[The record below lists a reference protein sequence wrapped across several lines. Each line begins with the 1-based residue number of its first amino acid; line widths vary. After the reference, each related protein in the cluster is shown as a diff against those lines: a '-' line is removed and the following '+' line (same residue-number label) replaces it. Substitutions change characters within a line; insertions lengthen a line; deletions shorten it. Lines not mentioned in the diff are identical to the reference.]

1 MADKQGTETSFEL
14 SYHQLGAGVDRL
26 LLSGWTCLIVSGGD
40 AGDWLQGQLSND
52 VARLGPGEAIRAAL
66 LSPTGQMTA
75 DVVLCR
81 EEGNYF
87 LLLERQLLS
96 TVQERLNRFL
106 IAEDVTLEANGDQID
121 LDIGYSL
128 GARAE
133 FQWVCG
139 DEKFSAR
146 LMDDKHEPYD
156 ESPALYNLLTLEKHW
171 PLFEKDYT
179 HSTLAMELGDKFIQ
193 SRISF
198 DKGCYVGQEV
208 VHRIYARGH
217 TNKTWVVL
225 KTPTVLDPGATLR
238 SAEGERVG
246 YVTRS
251 ATSPKHGPIAGVWLP
266 NAYLQSGAQLTCG
279 STSFQA
285 QPLD

>member
-1 MADKQGTETSFEL
+1 MADKQGTETNLEL
-14 SYHQLGAGVDRL
+14 SYHQLAAGVQRL
-26 LLSGWTCLIVSGGD
+26 SLTSWTSLIVSGSD
-40 AGDWLQGQLSND
+40 AGDWLQGQLSNN
-52 VARLGPGEAIRAAL
+52 VSQLGSGEAIRAAL

-81 EEGNYF
+81 DEGNYC
-87 LLLERQLLS
+87 LLLESQLLS
-96 TVQERLNRFL
+96 TVLERLNRFL

-133 FQWVCG
+133 IQWVCG

-146 LMDDKHEPYD
+146 LMGDKHEPYD
-156 ESPALYNLLTLEKHW
+156 ENADLCNLITLERHW

-179 HSTLAMELGDKFIQ
+179 HSTLAMELGDKFVA

-198 DKGCYVGQEV
+198 EKGCYVGQEV
-208 VHRIYARGH
+208 VQRIYARGH
-217 TNKTWVVL
+217 GNKTWVIL
-225 KTPTVLDPGATLR
+225 KTPSPFDPGASLS

-251 ATSPKHGPIAGVWLP
+251 ATSPKHGPICGAWLR
-266 NAYLQSGAQLTCG
+266 NALLQSGAQLTCG
-279 STSFQA
+279 STRFSVR
-285 QPLD
+285 PLD